1 MKPKYS
7 KLLGK
12 IKECD
17 LTQEILAKKIG
28 INKATLNAKLKGKF
42 SFTVKEMLAIGME
55 LNIPK
60 NEIGDYFFA
69 E

>member
-1 MKPKYS
+1 MKLKYS

-17 LTQEILAKKIG
+17 LTQETLAKKIG
-28 INKATLNAKLKGKF
+28 INKATLSAKLNGKF
-42 SFTVKEMLAIGME
+42 SFTVKEMLAIGMA

-60 NEIGDYFFA
+60 GEIGDYFFT